1 MSVLIIGGAGYLGI
15 PLCCSLRNRNRTVT
29 VYDKFLYSKPEDMPE
44 GISIINDDVRNIENY
59 KNTFEHVDI
68 VYYLSSPR
76 LNELNSETQIHIE
89 LENLKKVL
97 SLLKPNTKF
106 FFNSSCSVYG
116 KTEEIVNENSETK
129 ITSLYSRLKIESEN
143 ILLNTEGLIVKI
155 FRVATL
161 YGKSKIERNDILIN
175 DLVNKIANNE
185 KIEIF
190 DSEAVRPHLHVL
202 DCAEFMSDLINADYN
217 ERIIN
222 IGVNK
227 FNITKRQLIKI
238 IEKTLNLKIDVLYY
252 ETEDSRSYFVDF
264 SLLKRFNN
272 RNCYNYERGV
282 FDLYFKDKLT
292 FSLEEWDTIL
302 NYYRPNGSSKT
313 WYLQEEGKIDIP
325 KMWGHWN
332 IVNTEGNNK
341 MFDSSIAKEQVTPS
355 FYYDYTEFKTKKDLD
370 NKKHIYLINIYDPNF
385 FIRNVDIGFGCIS
398 EKYKKDIID
407 EKCHIVLHLTM
418 EGYSGCDNNYDLE
431 VIDKWI
437 KNSGFNPKSVHYI
450 SGNLIIDKIAKEKN
464 LEFDCIPVSTFDNWI
479 NYLEI
484 KDKPIVNFEP
494 IDNNFLYLTYNRN
507 PRHHRK
513 VLLSRMLNKNLLQY
527 GRISMNKFETANYD
541 ELANEDPIKRLH
553 DLTPIIIDKSLD
565 INWANDV
572 TTNDY
577 TYTFMSIVTESLTD
591 KNTLFLSEKIFKP
604 IATGHPFMVIGNK
617 GTLKKLREFGFMT
630 FDRWFDESYDMEEEM
645 GNRVDMVINEI
656 EKYKDKTIDELKII
670 RNQMRDICL
679 HNQARFKQMVR
690 DKYSFDGENINGL
703 KEIQLIIKSIYNKIP
718 NGEKTLTFTPK
729 RSII

>member
-1 MSVLIIGGAGYLGI
+1 MSVLIFGGAGYLGI
-15 PLCCSLRNRNRTVT
+15 PLCDSLRNRNRVVT
-29 VYDKFLYSKPEDMPE
+29 VYDKFLYSNPED
-44 GISIINDDVRNIENY
+44 IRNDVTIINDDISNVENHRNI
-59 KNTFEHVDI
+59 FEHVDI
-68 VYYLSSPR
+68 VYYLCSPR

-116 KTEEIVNENSETK
+116 KTEDIVNESSETK
-129 ITSLYSRLKIESEN
+129 ITSLYSKLKIESEN

-175 DLVNKIANNE
+175 DLVNKIVNNE

-190 DSEAVRPHLHVL
+190 DSEAIRPHLHVL
-202 DCAEFMSDLINADYN
+202 DCAEFISNLINADYN

-222 IGVNK
+222 IGINK

-238 IEKTLNLKIDVLYY
+238 IEKTLNIKLDITYY
-252 ETEDSRSYFVDF
+252 ETQDSRSYFVDF
-264 SLLKRFNN
+264 SLLKRLNS

-302 NYYRPNGSSKT
+302 NYYRPNGSSRT

-332 IVNTEGNNK
+332 IVNTQGNNK
-341 MFDSSIAKEQVTPS
+341 MFDVSIAIEQVTPS
-355 FYYDYTEFKTKKDLD
+355 FYYEYTEFKTKKDLQ
-370 NKKHIYLINIYDPNF
+370 NKTHIYLINIYDPNF
-385 FIRNVDIGFGCIS
+385 FVRNIDIGFDCIS
-398 EKYKKDIID
+398 ENYKKDIID
-407 EKCHIVLHLTM
+407 ERCHIVLQLTM
-418 EGYSGCDNNYDLE
+418 EGYSGCENNYDLE
-431 VIDKWI
+431 IIEKWI
-437 KNSGFNPKSVHYI
+437 KNSGFNPKCVHYI
-450 SGNLIIDKIAKEKN
+450 SGNLIIDKVAKEKN
-464 LEFDCIPVSTFDNWI
+464 LEFNCIPVSTFDNWI

-494 IDNNFLYLTYNRN
+494 INNNFLYLTYNRN

-513 VLLSRMLNKNLLQY
+513 VFLSRMLEKNLLQY
-527 GRISMNKFETANYD
+527 GRISMNKFETDNYN
-541 ELANEDPIKRLH
+541 ELSDNNPIKRLH

-577 TYTFMSIVTESLTD
+577 TYTFMSIITESLTD

-617 GTLKKLREFGFMT
+617 GTLQKLHEFGFMT

-645 GNRVDMVINEI
+645 GVRVDMVINEI

-703 KEIQLIIKSIYNKIP
+703 KEIQLIIKSIYNKIS

-729 RSII
+729 RNII

>member
-15 PLCCSLRNRNRTVT
+15 PLCDSLRNRNRIVT
-29 VYDKFLYSKPEDMPE
+29 VYDKFLYSNPNDVRNDVT
-44 GISIINDDVRNIENY
+44 IINDDISNVENHRSI
-59 KNTFEHVDI
+59 FEHVDI
-68 VYYLSSPR
+68 VYYLCSPR

-116 KTEEIVNENSETK
+116 KTEDIVNESSEIK
-129 ITSLYSRLKIESEN
+129 VTSLYSRLKIESEN
-143 ILLNTEGLIVKI
+143 ILLNTEGVIVKI

-175 DLVNKIANNE
+175 DLVNKIINNE

-190 DSEAVRPHLHVL
+190 DSEAIRPHLHVL
-202 DCAEFMSDLINADYN
+202 DCAEFISNLINADYN

-222 IGVNK
+222 IGINK

-238 IEKTLNLKIDVLYY
+238 IEKTLNIKLDITYY

-264 SLLKRFNN
+264 SLLKRLNS

-292 FSLEEWDTIL
+292 FSLEEWDSIL
-302 NYYRPNGSSKT
+302 NYHRPNGSSRT

-332 IVNTEGNNK
+332 IVNTEGDNK
-341 MFDSSIAKEQVTPS
+341 MFDVNIAKEQVTPS
-355 FYYDYTEFKTKKDLD
+355 FYYEYVQFKTKIDLE

-385 FIRNVDIGFGCIS
+385 FVRNIDIGFGCIS
-398 EKYKKDIID
+398 EKYKKDII
-407 EKCHIVLHLTM
+407 EGRCHIVLHLTM

-431 VIDKWI
+431 ILDKWI
-437 KNSGFNPKSVHYI
+437 KNSGFNPKSIHYI
-450 SGNLIIDKIAKEKN
+450 SGNLMIDKIAKQKN

-494 IDNNFLYLTYNRN
+494 INNNFLYLTYNRN

-513 VLLSRMLNKNLLQY
+513 IFLSRMLSKDLLQY
-527 GRISMNKFETANYD
+527 GRISMNKFITENYNQLPD
-541 ELANEDPIKRLH
+541 DDPIKRLH

-577 TYTFMSIVTESLTD
+577 TYTFMSIITESLTD

-617 GTLKKLREFGFMT
+617 GTLKKLRELGFMT
-630 FDRWFDESYDMEEEM
+630 FDRWFNESYDMEEEM
-645 GNRVDMVINEI
+645 GIRVDMVVNEI
-656 EKYKDKTIDELKII
+656 EKYKYKTIDELKII
-670 RNQMRDICL
+670 RSQMRDICL

-718 NGEKTLTFTPK
+718 NG
-729 RSII
+729 

>member
-1 MSVLIIGGAGYLGI
+1 
-15 PLCCSLRNRNRTVT
+15 
-29 VYDKFLYSKPEDMPE
+29 
-44 GISIINDDVRNIENY
+44 
-59 KNTFEHVDI
+59 VDT

-76 LNELNSETQIHIE
+76 LNELNNETQIHVE

-97 SLLKPNTKF
+97 SLLKPNSKF

-116 KTEEIVNENSETK
+116 KTEDIVNESSETK
-129 ITSLYSRLKIESEN
+129 VTSLYSKLKIESEN

-175 DLVNKIANNE
+175 DLVNKITNNE

-190 DSEAVRPHLHVL
+190 DSEAIRPHLHVL
-202 DCAEFMSDLINADYN
+202 DCAEFLSNLINADYN

-222 IGVNK
+222 IGINK

-238 IEKTLNLKIDVLYY
+238 IEKTLNIKLDVLFY

-264 SLLKRFNN
+264 SLLKRLNS

-282 FDLYFKDKLT
+282 FDLYFKDKLV
-292 FSLEEWDTIL
+292 FSLEEWDSIL

-313 WYLQEEGKIDIP
+313 WYLEEEGKVDIP

-332 IVNTEGNNK
+332 IVNVENNNK
-341 MFDSSIAKEQVTPS
+341 TFGVNVVKEQVTPS
-355 FYYDYTEFKTKKDLD
+355 FYYDYVEFKTKKDLE
-370 NKKHIYLINIYDPNF
+370 NKKHIYLINVYDPNF
-385 FIRNVDIGFGCIS
+385 FIRNVEIGFSCIS
-398 EKYKKDIID
+398 EQYKKDIK
-407 EKCHIVLHLTM
+407 EGRCHIVMYLVM

-431 VIDKWI
+431 IINKWI
-437 KNSGFNPKSVHYI
+437 ENAGFSPKCVHYI
-450 SGNLIIDKIAKEKN
+450 SGNLIIDKLAKEKN
-464 LEFDCIPVSTFDNWI
+464 LEFDCFPISTFDNWI

-494 IDNNFLYLTYNRN
+494 INNNFLYLTYNRN

-513 VLLSRMLNKNLLQY
+513 VFLSRMLDKNLLQY

-553 DLTPIIIDKSLD
+553 DLVPIIIDKSLD

-572 TTNDY
+572 
-577 TYTFMSIVTESLTD
+577 
-591 KNTLFLSEKIFKP
+591 
-604 IATGHPFMVIGNK
+604 
-617 GTLKKLREFGFMT
+617 
-630 FDRWFDESYDMEEEM
+630 DR
-645 GNRVDMVINEI
+645 
-656 EKYKDKTIDELKII
+656 
-670 RNQMRDICL
+670 
-679 HNQARFKQMVR
+679 
-690 DKYSFDGENINGL
+690 
-703 KEIQLIIKSIYNKIP
+703 KSVV
-718 NGEKTLTFTPK
+718 
-729 RSII
+729 

>member
-15 PLCCSLRNRNRTVT
+15 PLCNSLRNRNRTVT
-29 VYDKFLYSKPEDMPE
+29 VYDKFLYSKPDDIPE
-44 GISIINDDVRNIENY
+44 GISIINDDICNVENHKNI
-59 KNTFEHVDI
+59 FEYVDT

-76 LNELNSETQIHIE
+76 LNELNNETQIHIE

-97 SLLKPNTKF
+97 SLLKPNSKF

-116 KTEEIVNENSETK
+116 KTEDIVNESSETK
-129 ITSLYSRLKIESEN
+129 ITSLYSKLKIESEN

-175 DLVNKIANNE
+175 DLVNKITNNE

-190 DSEAVRPHLHVL
+190 DSEAIRPHLHVL
-202 DCAEFMSDLINADYN
+202 DCAEFLSNLINADYN

-222 IGVNK
+222 IGINK

-238 IEKTLNLKIDVLYY
+238 IEKTLNIKLDILFY

-264 SLLKRFNN
+264 SLLKRLNS

-332 IVNTEGNNK
+332 IVNTEGDNK
-341 MFDSSIAKEQVTPS
+341 MFDPSIAKEQVTPS
-355 FYYDYTEFKTKKDLD
+355 FYYDYAEFVTKKDLE

-385 FIRNVDIGFGCIS
+385 FIRNIDIGFGCIS
-398 EKYKKDIID
+398 EKYKKDII
-407 EKCHIVLHLTM
+407 EERCHIVLLLTM

-431 VIDKWI
+431 IINKWI
-437 KNSGFNPKSVHYI
+437 ENARFNPKCVHYI
-450 SGNLIIDKIAKEKN
+450 SGNLIIDKLVKEKN